1 MKGASAKYGL
11 IGVESKGVAA
21 IQALQVVEKGLV
33 ELVTESGT
41 GLSAGNT
48 SNQTANHGSGDA
60 AEQRS
65 SRARDLA
72 QCHANPGATGGS
84 CYTTSGTSSCADG
97 ATYPASVVE
106 CRYPDRLAAGTL
118 NDHETS
124 MRWVRKVIPSWLHGG
139 DMWLQLF

>member
-41 GLSAGNT
+41 GISAGNT
-48 SNQTANHGSGDA
+48 SDQAADHGTGYA

-65 SRARDLA
+65 SRARDIA
-72 QCHANPGATGGS
+72 QRHTH
-84 CYTTSGTSSCADG
+84 TSGRRNSTRGTRGCADR
-97 ATYPASVVE
+97 AAYPAPGVE
-106 CRYPDRLAAGTL
+106 RRYPDRLAAGTL
-118 NDHETS
+118 NDH
-124 MRWVRKVIPSWLHGG
+124 
-139 DMWLQLF
+139 